1 MFPTFPRPEKH
12 RGIHKALHFLVR
24 VNSIN
29 NMSEN
34 KTTVKVGIMS
44 AEDGSIKV
52 VVFSAPNLPPLLGAK
67 AASGAK
73 NAPVEDVTVA
83 ESGAEAPLDE
93 SILKND
99 LAAEE
104 ATAADTVDSDRA
116 KGDADWNV
124 STEELSVEKPAPAGI
139 DEWRTPSPLRKIER
153 KGESNLVDRSKKTT
167 KSLTPIGRVDPNGFA
182 ALLGTDVSEEDLA
195 GVGSGNAFVDDA
207 PPSSTTPSG
216 AVTVAESGAEAP
228 LDESILKNDLAA
240 EEATAAD
247 TVDSDRAKGDADWN
261 VSTEELSV
269 EKPAPAGIDEW
280 RTPSP
285 LRKIERKGESNLVD
299 RSKMTTKSLTPIGR
313 VDPNGFAALLGTD
326 VSEED
331 LAGVG
336 SGNAFVDDAPPSST
350 TPSGAVT
357 VAESGAEAPLDESI
371 LKIDLAAEEAT
382 AADTVDSDRAKG
394 DADWNVST
402 EELSVEKP
410 APAGIDEWKTP
421 SPLRKIERKG
431 ESNLVDRSKKTT
443 KSLTP
448 IGRVDPNGFAALLG
462 TDVDEEDLAG
472 VGSGN
477 AFVDDAPP
485 SSTTPSGAVTVAES
499 GAEAPLD
506 ESILKNDLAAEEATA
521 ADTVDSDRAKGDA
534 DWNVSTEE
542 LSVEKPAPAGIDEWR
557 TPSPLR
563 KIERKGESNL
573 VDRSKMTTKSLT
585 PIGRVDP
592 NGFAALLGTDV
603 SEEDLAG
610 VGSGNAFVDDAPP
623 SSTTPLETEPASTCS
638 GFRLRFGKFCST
650 NLCSTNLLCIFFSV
664 VIGLGCSAFALSSY
678 GSGGVSELLESV
690 LDLSNTTPENE
701 FSPTVRGTAIASP
714 AALPTE
720 TETACGALV
729 APFNPAP
736 DPVPDPVVPGASHL
750 DLAKIF
756 WFFGPALLLTDLLP
770 GAKAQPS
777 SPPPTPWPFLLA
789 FVAGEC
795 IDDIHKVRSADACLE
810 LGGSY
815 TSSTGAVTDYAT
827 IVNMYS
833 SGSGVAISSRHGLG
847 QERFHF

>member
-1 MFPTFPRPEKH
+1 
-12 RGIHKALHFLVR
+12 
-24 VNSIN
+24 
-29 NMSEN
+29 MSEN

-83 ESGAEAPLDE
+83 ESGAEVPLDE

-124 STEELSVEKPAPAGI
+124 STEKFSVEKPTPAGI
-139 DEWRTPSPLRKIER
+139 DEWKI
-153 KGESNLVDRSKKTT
+153 
-167 KSLTPIGRVDPNGFA
+167 
-182 ALLGTDVSEEDLA
+182 
-195 GVGSGNAFVDDA
+195 
-207 PPSSTTPSG
+207 
-216 AVTVAESGAEAP
+216 
-228 LDESILKNDLAA
+228 
-240 EEATAAD
+240 
-247 TVDSDRAKGDADWN
+247 
-261 VSTEELSV
+261 
-269 EKPAPAGIDEW
+269 
-280 RTPSP
+280 PSP

-313 VDPNGFAALLGTD
+313 VDPNGFAAM
-326 VSEED
+326 
-331 LAGVG
+331 
-336 SGNAFVDDAPPSST
+336 
-350 TPSGAVT
+350 
-357 VAESGAEAPLDESI
+357 
-371 LKIDLAAEEAT
+371 
-382 AADTVDSDRAKG
+382 
-394 DADWNVST
+394 
-402 EELSVEKP
+402 
-410 APAGIDEWKTP
+410 
-421 SPLRKIERKG
+421 
-431 ESNLVDRSKKTT
+431 
-443 KSLTP
+443 
-448 IGRVDPNGFAALLG
+448 LG

-477 AFVDDAPP
+477 AFVD
-485 SSTTPSGAVTVAES
+485 
-499 GAEAPLD
+499 
-506 ESILKNDLAAEEATA
+506 
-521 ADTVDSDRAKGDA
+521 
-534 DWNVSTEE
+534 
-542 LSVEKPAPAGIDEWR
+542 
-557 TPSPLR
+557 
-563 KIERKGESNL
+563 
-573 VDRSKMTTKSLT
+573 
-585 PIGRVDP
+585 
-592 NGFAALLGTDV
+592 
-603 SEEDLAG
+603 EEDLAG
-610 VGSGNAFVDDAPP
+610 VGSGNASVDDAPP
-623 SSTTPLETEPASTCS
+623 SSTTPSETEPASTRS

-701 FSPTVRGTAIASP
+701 FSPTVRGTAFASS

-736 DPVPDPVVPGASHL
+736 DPLPDPVVPGASHL
-750 DLAKIF
+750 DLAKMF

-777 SPPPTPWPFLLA
+777 SPPATPWPFLLA
-789 FVAGEC
+789 FVAGKC
-795 IDDIHKVRSADACLE
+795 IDDIHMVRSADACLE
-810 LGGSY
+810 LGGSF

-833 SGSGVAISSRHGLG
+833 SGSGVAISSKLGLG
-847 QERFHF
+847 GESHDGWNLSPPLKDVAGGPFIKVKSGFTFELALPGTDVWRTTESQY